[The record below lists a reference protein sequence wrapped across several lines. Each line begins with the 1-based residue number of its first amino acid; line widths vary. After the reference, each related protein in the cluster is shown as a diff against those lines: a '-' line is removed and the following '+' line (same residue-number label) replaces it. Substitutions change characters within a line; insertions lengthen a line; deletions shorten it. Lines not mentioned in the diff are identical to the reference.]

1 MQQCCNVVISYL
13 QRILSSG
20 FSPPY
25 YLRRITNVCSGSDQE
40 FYHLCVIMLKMVI
53 KFLHIHTDL
62 VMHRLLALS
71 LMDSDLFKPRSQ
83 SFLSSMIDYGGCG
96 STWSPLY
103 TMKRDAFHEMN
114 PFDIFARPHPVLI

>member
-1 MQQCCNVVISYL
+1 MRDHVEDGHKIFTHS
-13 QRILSSG
+13 
-20 FSPPY
+20 
-25 YLRRITNVCSGSDQE
+25 
-40 FYHLCVIMLKMVI
+40 
-53 KFLHIHTDL
+53 
-62 VMHRLLALS
+62 HRSCYAPTAGIS